1 MIEVHGG
8 DSPNVIKVLIMLEEL
23 GAAYVRRPLDIMKGE
38 QFAPGFLAISPNGK
52 IPAIVDDAPADGGAP
67 LAVFESG
74 AILLYL
80 AEKHGALLPAAPRAR
95 AEAMAWLMW
104 QMAGQGPMAGQAGH
118 FRNYAP
124 EPIPYAIQR
133 YSREIARL
141 YGVLDARLKGRAFV
155 AGDHSIADIACWPW
169 ILFRAHHG
177 IALDD
182 HPEVARWFHAIGE
195 RPAVKRAMAGIAV
208 APAQR
213 FDEETRRIL
222 FGGGGDRAGTAPIK

>member
-1 MIEVHGG
+1 MIDIYGG
-8 DSPNVIKVLIMLEEL
+8 DSPNVIKVLIAMEEL
-23 GAAYVRRPLDIMKGE
+23 GLAYARRPLDIMKGA
-38 QFAPGFLAISPNGK
+38 QFEPAFQPLNPNGK
-52 IPAIVDDAPADGGAP
+52 IPAIVDHAPADGGEP
-67 LAVFESG
+67 LALFESG

-80 AEKHGALLPAAPRAR
+80 AEKQGALLPVDPRAR
-95 AEAMAWLMW
+95 SQVQAWLMW

-124 EPIPYAIQR
+124 EAIPYGIQR

-155 AGDHSIADIACWPW
+155 AGDYSIADIACWPW

-177 IALDD
+177 VALEDY
-182 HPEVARWFHAIGE
+182 PEVARWFAAIGE
-195 RPAVKRAMAGIAV
+195 RPAVKRAMTWIEV
-208 APAQR
+208 APPQS

-222 FGGGGDRAGTAPIK
+222 FNIGKE